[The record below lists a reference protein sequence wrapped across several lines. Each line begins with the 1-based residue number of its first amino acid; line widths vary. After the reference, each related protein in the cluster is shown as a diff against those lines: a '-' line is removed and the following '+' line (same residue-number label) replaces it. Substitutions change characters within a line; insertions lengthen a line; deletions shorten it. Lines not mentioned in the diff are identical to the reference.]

1 MDESPDKSFEEM
13 EQIRRDA
20 DAIDVH
26 QYRKRFRILKAIGL
40 GAGLAGLTWLL
51 LIMADSRRNPCERV
65 RDHFCKAEP
74 AGTQCQSYQVV
85 FHESVEKDE
94 ARTMRA
100 NIRAQC
106 DSKIES
112 LREEQG
118 IRVR

>member
-1 MDESPDKSFEEM
+1 MDESPEEM
-13 EQIRRDA
+13 EQIQRDA
-20 DAIDVH
+20 DAIDIH
-26 QYRKRFRILKAIGL
+26 QYRKRFRVLKAIGL

-74 AGTQCQSYQVV
+74 SGTQCQSYQVV
-85 FHESVEKDE
+85 FHESVEQGE
-94 ARTMRA
+94 GPTMRA

-106 DSKIES
+106 ESKIES